1 MKRAAIAT
9 VVVALAGSARADTPA
24 PGEPVDRTIMEGAP
38 RQPGEA
44 AKPAAKPA
52 PSDCQDDGRNCD
64 QIAHVEAVEANLET
78 KAPRKGLTF
87 AGALGAGIMIGGDI
101 GVGRGPSLSL
111 RLGHVA
117 TRKTVITFELLINTA
132 LHKRAVD
139 SVTLSDNNICL
150 FAGAQRYTARS
161 LWVRAAGGL
170 STLQPNVVAKTGM
183 DGDPA
188 HVGVGGLLGAGVDY
202 VRWGYFVL
210 GGEVFGMGSVTGDGF
225 KLQLAFVP
233 LNLSYY

>member
-1 MKRAAIAT
+1 MKRAAIVT
-9 VVVALAGSARADTPA
+9 LVVALAAPAHADTPA
-24 PGEPVDRTIMEGAP
+24 PGEPVERTVMDGAP
-38 RQPGEA
+38 RQPGEVG
-44 AKPAAKPA
+44 KPAKEPE
-52 PSDCQDDGRNCD
+52 PDE
-64 QIAHVEAVEANLET
+64 IADIESREANLET

-139 SVTLSDNNICL
+139 SVTLSDNNINL

-170 STLQPNVVAKTGM
+170 ASLQTNVVAKTGM

-188 HVGVGGLLGAGVDY
+188 RVGVGGLLGVGVDY
-202 VRWGYFVL
+202 VRWGYVVL
-210 GGEVFGMGSVTGDGF
+210 GGELFGMGSVTGEGF

-233 LNLSYY
+233 LNLSFY